1 MEFQIPT
8 TKSEMFD
15 TLKQIFYYYRY
26 RPILYTGVEL
36 EEIELPRIE
45 YELPTD
51 EQLQTRATLLLSGEH
66 GREIAEAKKQ
76 ILARIKTLQT
86 VLDGVDA
93 ETETLITKLRDDC
106 AATLKKTETEA
117 VKKGIA
123 YSDVVHER
131 ITSLEKDKN
140 DGVAEINTAA
150 ENKKTLLKSQ
160 IAELENEYRA
170 TEDYFEP
177 VHRSE
182 IIAKAEELKA
192 EAEKTYREVFKYN
205 NGLYR
210 REKEYA
216 NNLVQAKAT
225 LEIKFLEIRSG
236 EFSKEE
242 LIDMGYYDDVLNCVS
257 GYYDTLEPAAAYK
270 DFAAETRLAL
280 YLNDYYQ
287 DMLFLYKTRAAG

>member
-36 EEIELPRIE
+36 EELELPRIE

-51 EQLQTRATLLLSGEH
+51 EQLETRAALLLSGEH

-86 VLDGVDA
+86 VLDDVDA

-140 DGVAEINTAA
+140 DGVAEINAAA

-182 IIAKAEELKA
+182 IVAKAEELKA

-257 GYYDTLEPAAAYK
+257 GYYDTLEPVAAYK